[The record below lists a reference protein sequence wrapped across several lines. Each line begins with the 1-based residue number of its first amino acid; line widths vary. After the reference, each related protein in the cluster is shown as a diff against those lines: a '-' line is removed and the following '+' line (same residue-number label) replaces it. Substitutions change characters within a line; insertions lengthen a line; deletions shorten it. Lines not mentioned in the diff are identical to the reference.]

1 MKLRELIFAKF
12 KNNFFRYSFFPFGS
26 VVVGVGEIV
35 ELYEAKEISSQL
47 YSPRNVKSLQVKEH
61 IILPKVY

>member
-1 MKLRELIFAKF
+1 MKLTELIFAKLKKLF
-12 KNNFFRYSFFPFGS
+12 CYSFFPFGS

-61 IILPKVY
+61 KILPKVY